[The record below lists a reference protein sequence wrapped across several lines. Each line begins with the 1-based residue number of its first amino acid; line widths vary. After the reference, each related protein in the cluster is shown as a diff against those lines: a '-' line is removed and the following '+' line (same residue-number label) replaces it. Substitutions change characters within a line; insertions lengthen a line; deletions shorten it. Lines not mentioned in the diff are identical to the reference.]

1 MAALL
6 NLQCSACFFTSDDMA
21 LFFRHVCV
29 GNSGNVAPSM
39 GKSKTELND
48 FTILMHT
55 LRE

>member
-29 GNSGNVAPSM
+29 DNSGNVAPSL

>member
-6 NLQCSACFFTSDDMA
+6 SLQCSVCFFTSDDMA
-21 LFFRHVCV
+21 FFRHVCV
-29 GNSGNVAPSM
+29 DNSGNVAPSL